1 MNVPDAI
8 AVQTA
13 TPRPAIPI
21 EVNAVIVRRRLLIA
35 TKIAS
40 ATKAKKARP
49 ATWVAVSTESSRW
62 SPPAVDHAVAAAAM
76 YS

>member
-13 TPRPAIPI
+13 TPRPAMPI
-21 EVNAVIVRRRLLIA
+21 EVNAVIARRRFLIA

-40 ATKAKKARP
+40 ATNAKNALP
-49 ATWVAVSTESSRW
+49 ATWVGVSTVSSRC
-62 SPPAVDHAVAAAAM
+62 SPPAVDHAAAAAAM